1 MTFSEMYSTLWAFS
15 VQTGCAL
22 ELDDSMLLDDFALE
36 LDFAELEESTMLD
49 EEGVFE
55 LEESALLDDDLALDE
70 DFALLEDLALEL
82 DFALLELETDFFEL
96 EEIVFVELEE
106 PFIELEDD
114 TLLELDETFWEE
126 EVNPSCSSGPAPVL
140 LSSQAENVSPNRADM
155 VMAVTIFFICMRAP
169 LGLISIHNIY

>member
-22 ELDDSMLLDDFALE
+22 ELDDSTLLDDFALE

-106 PFIELEDD
+106 PFFELEDE
-114 TLLELDETFWEE
+114 TLPELDETFWEE
-126 EVNPSCSSGPAPVL
+126 EVNPSCSSGPVL
-140 LSSQAENVSPNRADM
+140 ELSPQAENVSPNRADM
-155 VMAVTIFFICMRAP
+155 VKAVTIFLICMGTP
-169 LGLISIHNIY
+169 LGLISINIY

>member
-1 MTFSEMYSTLWAFS
+1 MSLSIHRPFEHFRSLMTFSEMYSTLWAFS

-22 ELDDSMLLDDFALE
+22 ELDDSTLLDDFALE
-36 LDFAELEESTMLD
+36 LDFAELEESTM
-49 EEGVFE
+49 
-55 LEESALLDDDLALDE
+55 LDE

-106 PFIELEDD
+106 PFLELEDD

-155 VMAVTIFFICMRAP
+155 VKAVTIFLICMGTP
-169 LGLISIHNIY
+169 LGLISINIY